1 MDKKLIAAAIT
12 LIVMVSC
19 SSKTS
24 DRIVSA
30 GVVDGDVVTVKAAV
44 SGKVETLSIA
54 EGASVSQDDLLAA
67 IDTDKIENQLQGL
80 SIQEKEVAVDRKKL
94 DRRIRLLDTNLA
106 YWKEQVERFERLQEK
121 ESISGDR
128 LEQARLKL
136 EEVEASLFDAR
147 QSLHGLSILQ
157 ENIQNKKEQLSLI
170 LEDYHVVSP
179 VTGVVLEKFVSQGE
193 MLFPGTP
200 VADILDRSSLF
211 VETFLEETELSRL
224 RIGQMVDI
232 RVDGMEERTF
242 SGTVI
247 YFGQK
252 AEFSPKYIISE
263 KERRSL
269 LYQVKVKI
277 DRDLEV
283 FKLGMPVTV
292 SFGTS

>member
-1 MDKKLIAAAIT
+1 MDKKLLAAAIT

-30 GVVDGDVVTVKAAV
+30 GVVDGDVITIKAFA

-54 EGASVSQDDLLAA
+54 EGGSVSQGDLLAT

-80 SIQEKEVAVDRKKL
+80 SIQEQEIGVDRKKL
-94 DRRIRLLDTNLA
+94 DRRIQLLETNLA

-121 ESISGDR
+121 ESISGDQ
-128 LEQARLKL
+128 LEQARLKR
-136 EEVEASLFDAR
+136 EEVEVSLFDAR
-147 QSLHGLSILQ
+147 QSLRALSIQ
-157 ENIQNKKEQLSLI
+157 GENIQNKKEHLNLI
-170 LEDYHVVSP
+170 LEDHLIVSP

-193 MLFPGTP
+193 TLFPGTP
-200 VADILDRSSLF
+200 VADILDLSSLF